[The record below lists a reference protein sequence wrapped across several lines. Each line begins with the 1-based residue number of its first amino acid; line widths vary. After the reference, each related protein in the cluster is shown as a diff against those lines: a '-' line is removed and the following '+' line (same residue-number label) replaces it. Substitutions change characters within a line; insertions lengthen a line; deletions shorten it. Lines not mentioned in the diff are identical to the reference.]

1 MSTTACPRPS
11 SLCCVFTP
19 AALGCRLQRCEVTLL
34 IVRGVEAMPS
44 AGSQALEPLLFGEGD
59 RIETRV
65 IVVFDAELPADF
77 AAECGSAAECGEG
90 NEVECDRSSCF
101 VCAQGRLQGW
111 LGEHAWKRPGLVGRV
126 GAEGLFIPFGDGCAQ
141 QEEAQVEWGWRRW
154 LPWRVEL

>member
-1 MSTTACPRPS
+1 
-11 SLCCVFTP
+11 LP
-19 AALGCRLQRCEVTLL
+19 AAVFARLRFHSNGAVGCRLQRCEVTLL
-34 IVRGVEAMPS
+34 IVRGAEAMPS
-44 AGSQALEPLLFGEGD
+44 AGSQALEPLLFGEGE

-77 AAECGSAAECGEG
+77 AAGCGEG
-90 NEVECDRSSCF
+90 TGVECDRSACF
-101 VCAQGRLQGW
+101 LCAQRRLQGW

-154 LPWRVEL
+154 LPWRIEL

>member
-1 MSTTACPRPS
+1 M
-11 SLCCVFTP
+11 
-19 AALGCRLQRCEVTLL
+19 TLL
-34 IVRGVEAMPS
+34 IVRGAEAMPS
-44 AGSQALEPLLFGEGD
+44 AGSQALEPLLFGEGE

-77 AAECGSAAECGEG
+77 AAGCGEG
-90 NEVECDRSSCF
+90 TGVECDRSACF
-101 VCAQGRLQGW
+101 LCAQRRLQGW

-141 QEEAQVEWGWRRW
+141 EQEAQVEWGWGRW